1 MYDHAN
7 TGVCFF
13 KKYSPCPD
21 DRFQKA
27 ELHKDSKNSEGSG
40 TKSLALK
47 VLKING
53 QALLEVGFPELLD
66 GV

>member
-1 MYDHAN
+1 MLTGKFPSPNLGSHMYDHAN

-13 KKYSPCPD
+13 KKCSPCPG

-47 VLKING
+47 SFEN
-53 QALLEVGFPELLD
+53 
-66 GV
+66 